1 MMSNPDD
8 AIEVYLNDHL
18 AGSAAAIELV
28 TEMRSNNEASTL
40 GDLLTWLQGEIE
52 SDKASLESLMQH
64 LDAGS
69 STVKQVGAA
78 AAEKLGR
85 LRFSERVTGSSA
97 LSRLLEMETLSV
109 GISGK
114 LGLWRALHEVAPSR
128 PELVAAELEHLAD
141 RARQQLDELE
151 PHRLVAARE
160 ALGTI

>member
-1 MMSNPDD
+1 MSNSENVID
-8 AIEVYLNDHL
+8 AYLNDHL

-28 TEMRSNNEASTL
+28 TDMRSNNEGNPL
-40 GDLLTWLQGEIE
+40 GDFLAWLHGEIE
-52 SDKASLESLMQH
+52 SDKASLERLMQQV
-64 LDAGS
+64 DAPA

-114 LGLWRALHEVAPSR
+114 LGLWLALKEVAPSR
-128 PELVAAELEHLAD
+128 PELVVAELEHLAE
-141 RARQQLDELE
+141 RARQQLDQLE

-160 ALGTI
+160 ALDTT